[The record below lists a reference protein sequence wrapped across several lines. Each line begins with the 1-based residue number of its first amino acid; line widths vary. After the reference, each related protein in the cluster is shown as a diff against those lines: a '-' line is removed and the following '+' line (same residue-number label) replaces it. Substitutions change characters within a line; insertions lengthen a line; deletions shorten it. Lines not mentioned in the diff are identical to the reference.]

1 MFESIG
7 ERMLQMK
14 SPAVQ
19 NRIAGSTTPNGVAG
33 SRGTS
38 ASVRPSLDPIK
49 EEQGGRSKTGRT
61 NGDHYS
67 NGSESRVR
75 KNSF

>member
-1 MFESIG
+1 
-7 ERMLQMK
+7 MLQMK
-14 SPAVQ
+14 SPAIQ
-19 NRIAGSTTPNGVAG
+19 SRIAGNPNGVAG

-38 ASVRPSLDPIK
+38 ASIRPSLDPIK
-49 EEQGGRSKTGRT
+49 EEHAGRAKTARV

-67 NGSESRVR
+67 NGSESSSNRAR